1 MKKIFVLF
9 LIICSSFVFA
19 KYEDMYN
26 VKIEKEE
33 NKVYYKMNSNPSYSE
48 CEYAIFYAPS
58 KEKAKEGFEK
68 MSIFSSEYSMEKNK
82 KNIDIIEHK
91 ILSNSGIFIF
101 SALDGVDKK
110 STYYLIL
117 FWSNTEIRMFGFT
130 KVSEA
135 EKFFK
140 YLDVNNL
147 FASSA
152 ESLYIKS
159 TILKAKY
166 KKWS

>member
-9 LIICSSFVFA
+9 LIICSSFAFA
-19 KYEDMYN
+19 KYEDIYN

-33 NKVYYKMNSNPSYSE
+33 NKVYYKMNTNSSYSE
-48 CEYAIFYAPS
+48 CEYGILSAPN
-58 KEKAKEGFEK
+58 KEKAREAFEEFPI
-68 MSIFSSEYSMEKNK
+68 SISKYSMEKNK
-82 KNIDIIEHK
+82 KNLNVIEHK

-101 SALDGVDKK
+101 STLDGIDKK
-110 STYYLIL
+110 STYYLVV
-117 FWSNTEIRMFGFT
+117 FWLNTEIRMFGFT

-166 KKWS
+166 EKWS

>member
-1 MKKIFVLF
+1 MKKILILF
-9 LIICSSFVFA
+9 FFICASIAFA
-19 KYEDMYN
+19 KYEDVYN

-33 NKVYYKMNSNPSYSE
+33 NKVYYKMNTNPSYSE
-48 CEYAIFYAPS
+48 CEYIIFYASS
-58 KEKAKEGFEK
+58 KTKAKEAFEE
-68 MSIFSSEYSMEKNK
+68 MPISISKYSMEKNK
-82 KNIDIIEHK
+82 KNLDIIEHK

-101 SALDGVDKK
+101 STLDGVDKK
-110 STYYLIL
+110 STYYLVM
-117 FWSNTEIRMFGFT
+117 FWLNTEVRVFGFT

-135 EKFFK
+135 ENFFK

-166 KKWS
+166 